1 MTDLLR
7 YGDHPDQVV
16 ELRAPDAAPLGV
28 AVLVHGGYWREA
40 HDRSLMVPL
49 AGDLV
54 RRGWAV
60 ANLEYRRGPGSLPA
74 MLDDSREAVAAA
86 LQAVRDRGWGGPPV
100 VAVGHS
106 VGGQLAL
113 LTADLVDTVVALAPV
128 TDLVRTRAEGL
139 GDDAVRELMAQSP
152 QEAPDLYAVGSPTA
166 RLPLG
171 RPLLVVHGSA
181 DTRVPLAH
189 SQAFVERARQAG
201 DRVELQVLD
210 SVDHLAL
217 IDPAQPWW
225 PRVVDWMTSVAR
237 SG

>member
-1 MTDLLR
+1 MTELRR

-16 ELRAPDAAPLGV
+16 ELQAPETAPHGL
-28 AVLVHGGYWREA
+28 AVLVHGGYWRVT

-54 RRGWAV
+54 SRGWAV
-60 ANLEYRRGPGSLPA
+60 ANVEYRRGPDSLPA
-74 MLDDSREAVAAA
+74 MLDDTREAVLTAARA
-86 LQAVRDRGWGGPPV
+86 GLQRGWGGPV
-100 VAVGHS
+100 VLVGHS

-139 GDDAVRELMAQSP
+139 GDDAVREFITQSP
-152 QEAPDLYAVGSPTA
+152 QEAPERYAEGSPATQ
-166 RLPLG
+166 LPVG
-171 RPLLVVHGSA
+171 RPVLAVHGSA

-189 SQAFVERARQAG
+189 SEDFVERARQAG
-201 DRVELQVLD
+201 DRVELWVLD
-210 SVDHLAL
+210 GVDHLAM

-225 PRVVDWMTSVAR
+225 PRVVDWMASSAR
-237 SG
+237 SR